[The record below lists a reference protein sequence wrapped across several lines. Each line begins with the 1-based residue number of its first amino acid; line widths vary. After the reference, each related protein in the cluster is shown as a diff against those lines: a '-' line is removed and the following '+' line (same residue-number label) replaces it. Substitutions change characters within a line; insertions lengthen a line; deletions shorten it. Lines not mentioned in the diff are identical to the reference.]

1 MTNDEGKQTK
11 DKDEVRMPER
21 REFLLKGIKSL
32 GLAATGG
39 LAWSAFIEEG
49 KSAPLI
55 LRPPGAIPE
64 KEFLAS
70 CTKCGMCVE
79 ACPYDALELA
89 KPGDNKPVGTPFYTP
104 RTNPCYMCKDIPCV
118 PACPSGSLDKSL
130 VSEKD
135 ENGELKLNINLS
147 KMGLAVIDRE
157 TCIAYSG
164 IQCDAC
170 YRACPLIDKAIT
182 VDYTR
187 NERTGKHAM
196 LTPVVHSGACTG
208 CGLCEK
214 ACITKKASIFVLP
227 TEIAMG
233 ESSERYIKGWD
244 KRDEERLK
252 DVTEEVTTQTPRS
265 GKSPLDYLNDE
276 L

>member
-1 MTNDEGKQTK
+1 
-11 DKDEVRMPER
+11 MPER
-21 REFLLKGIKSL
+21 RDFILNAAKGL

-49 KSAPLI
+49 RSAPLI
-55 LRPPGAIPE
+55 LRPPGALPE
-64 KEFLAS
+64 KQFIAS
-70 CTKCGMCVE
+70 CIKCGMCVE
-79 ACPYDALELA
+79 ACPYDALTLA
-89 KPGDNKPVGTPFYTP
+89 KPGDNKPIGTPYYTP

-130 VSEKD
+130 VSDKS
-135 ENGELKLNINLS
+135 ENGKLVLNINLA

-170 YRACPLIDKAIT
+170 YRACPRIDKAIT
-182 VDYTR
+182 AEYTR
-187 NERTGKHAM
+187 NIRTGKHSIQA
-196 LTPVVHSGACTG
+196 PVVHSEFCTG

-214 ACITKKASIFVLP
+214 ACVTQKASIFVLP
-227 TEIAMG
+227 REIAMG

-244 KRDEERLK
+244 KRDEERMQ
-252 DVTEEVTTQTPRS
+252 DVTDNVTTETPRS
-265 GKSPLDYLNDE
+265 GKTPLDYLNEE